1 MQMKALSAARRR
13 FMKIIK
19 DPSLFACRAE
29 VSGDIWK
36 VLVRLNEL
44 GQFWIKELKVYVGEG
59 GYEGFPDCR
68 VELRVFKVNP
78 KVDQTTHSKGNPRL
92 PYHVPATLGELRRAA
107 GDIVDC
113 HIIFETLD
121 YAERITWE
129 RYCQPEKINMPQLE
143 VKSFRDSNNG

>member
-1 MQMKALSAARRR
+1 MQMNVLSAVRRR

-29 VSGDIWK
+29 TSGDIWK
-36 VLVRLNEL
+36 VLVRLYEL
-44 GQFWIKELKVYVGEG
+44 GEFWIKELRVWHVGEG

-78 KVDQTTHSKGNPRL
+78 KGDQTTHSQVNPGL
-92 PYHVPATLGELRRAA
+92 PYHVPATLGELRRAGGA
-107 GDIVDC
+107 IFDC
-113 HIIFETLD
+113 HIIFESFD

-129 RYCQPEKINMPQLE
+129 RYYQPEKINEPQFE
-143 VKSFRDSNNG
+143 VKSFR